1 MACGFE
7 IFYGMWGGE
16 MPQRVKAH
24 VWSPGSLYS
33 IPPTHMVDGEDSP
46 YTFSSENAKLFQKKP
61 KEKNRYHILP
71 IWQVLFIKSTK
82 TPFFKLSFPK
92 IF

>member
-46 YTFSSENAKLFQKKP
+46 CTFSSENAKLFQKKER
-61 KEKNRYHILP
+61 KK
-71 IWQVLFIKSTK
+71 
-82 TPFFKLSFPK
+82 
-92 IF
+92 